1 MNPDLMNSSPITL
14 VIIAVIAWAVLA
26 IIRWKESRWTR

>member
-1 MNPDLMNSSPITL
+1 MIDLMNSNPITL
-14 VIIAVIAWAVLA
+14 VIVAGIAWSVLA